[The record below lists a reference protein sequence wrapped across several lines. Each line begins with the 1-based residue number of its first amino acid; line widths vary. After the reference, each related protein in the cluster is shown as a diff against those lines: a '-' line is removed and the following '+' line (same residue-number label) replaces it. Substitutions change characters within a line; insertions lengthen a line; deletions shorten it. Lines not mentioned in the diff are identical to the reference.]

1 MLELLDVIWVH
12 DGTIDPPKLKM
23 VVAISIREGLF
34 LRINSKPNFR
44 PTVKLPK
51 EPDHSFLEHDSYLNC
66 GTVLELDDY
75 IISESLRRNGEQ
87 PYGYVSPDL
96 IPEIKDAIYKGRI
109 RYADRKIIFE
119 ELYNFQVKD
128 Q

>member
-1 MLELLDVIWVH
+1 MLKLLDVIWVH

-23 VVAISIREGLF
+23 VVAISIQEALF

-44 PTVKLPK
+44 PNVKLPK

-87 PYGYVSPDL
+87 PYGYISPGL
-96 IPEIKDAIYKGRI
+96 IPEIKEAIYKSRI
-109 RYADRKIIFE
+109 RYADRKIIFD
-119 ELYNFQVKD
+119 ELDNLQTNS